1 MTIDTTA
8 DAVTQYSQNI
18 DPEYVE
24 RERRSLSKYSKLRAI
39 HWFAVFMSLVLTFSI
54 WQYSRM
60 QITLRTEARFASAA
74 DQVAE
79 LIEERLQ
86 KYELAL
92 WGGVAAMRTHDNLL
106 DFEKWQTFAANLEI
120 EDRYPGINGIGVIH
134 QIKEE
139 DLESYLNEQQRS
151 RPSYRIHPPHDGNI
165 YQPITLIEPVD
176 INIEAV
182 GLDMV
187 HEANRHTALNQA
199 RDTGSA
205 QITGPIVLVQDASKK
220 PGFLF
225 FAPYY
230 ATDSHDTLEKRRAQ
244 FTGAIY
250 APFVVHKLLDGVLN
264 KDRRTTAIRITD
276 GDQVIYD
283 EINNEDA
290 DYDVNSLGE
299 RKISMNFYGREWV
312 LDIRAGLNFRADNSG
327 IESIALLCAGLLVDL
342 SLLMIFIVLTRANRR
357 GIAFADMATSALDG
371 EARALQITNAELIVA
386 RKEAEN
392 VSEMKSQFLS
402 TISHEVRTPL
412 TAISGILVLLARADL
427 PAKQEKLVKAGK
439 TASENLIKLLT
450 DVLDSSRLEANA
462 VELLE
467 RDIAIKPLVTEWQT
481 LARGMISKLEKDI
494 SIVAHVSDDTPA
506 KIYADDIRVSQLL
519 NNLMDNAIRFTEQ
532 GEIAIKTYPIAAT
545 QNDPE
550 MLVIAIEDS
559 GIGIA
564 QSDLGLIFERYRQV
578 DGSITRERGG
588 AGLGL
593 AISYDLAQLLGGDL
607 KVTSELGK
615 GTVFELH
622 LPTRGYNARGK
633 HLE

>member
-1 MTIDTTA
+1 
-8 DAVTQYSQNI
+8 
-18 DPEYVE
+18 
-24 RERRSLSKYSKLRAI
+24 
-39 HWFAVFMSLVLTFSI
+39 
-54 WQYSRM
+54 
-60 QITLRTEARFASAA
+60 
-74 DQVAE
+74 
-79 LIEERLQ
+79 
-86 KYELAL
+86 
-92 WGGVAAMRTHDNLL
+92 MR
-106 DFEKWQTFAANLEI
+106 
-120 EDRYPGINGIGVIH
+120 
-134 QIKEE
+134 
-139 DLESYLNEQQRS
+139 
-151 RPSYRIHPPHDGNI
+151 
-165 YQPITLIEPVD
+165 
-176 INIEAV
+176 
-182 GLDMV
+182 
-187 HEANRHTALNQA
+187 
-199 RDTGSA
+199 
-205 QITGPIVLVQDASKK
+205 
-220 PGFLF
+220 
-225 FAPYY
+225 
-230 ATDSHDTLEKRRAQ
+230 
-244 FTGAIY
+244 
-250 APFVVHKLLDGVLN
+250 
-264 KDRRTTAIRITD
+264 
-276 GDQVIYD
+276 
-283 EINNEDA
+283 
-290 DYDVNSLGE
+290 
-299 RKISMNFYGREWV
+299 
-312 LDIRAGLNFRADNSG
+312 
-327 IESIALLCAGLLVDL
+327 
-342 SLLMIFIVLTRANRR
+342 
-357 GIAFADMATSALDG
+357 
-371 EARALQITNAELIVA
+371 RALQITNAELIFA

-427 PAKQEKLVKAGK
+427 PAKQEKLVQAGK

-467 RDIAIKPLVTEWQT
+467 RDIAIKPLVAEWQT

-494 SIVAHVSDDTPA
+494 SIAAHVSDDTPA

-532 GEIAIKTYPIAAT
+532 GQIAIKTYPIAAT

-559 GIGIA
+559 EIGIA